1 MASTIVRPYSEW
13 ERWKPKTTKGDYQR
27 TAASMLAS
35 PDYYGASRYPRVRTG
50 IAIAHRRILLIGENR
65 PFLEDCTSGPVL
77 IKPNAMRAEDV

>member
-50 IAIAHRRILLIGENR
+50 IAIGENR